1 MNLLLWGL
9 TLGTIGKLI
18 LGIAVLRVHIRI
30 FEEHKI
36 DGVVLRAIKKEHYL
50 TLLGLGLIILGFIF
64 EVLFYNGSTRFFE
77 CVGAECAGLIES
89 AFQGS

>member
-1 MNLLLWGL
+1 MNLLLWGI

-36 DGVVLRAIKKEHYL
+36 DGVVLRAIKREHIV
-50 TLLGLGLIILGFIF
+50 TIIGLIFIILGYLL
-64 EVLFYNGSTRFFE
+64 EVLFYQASTQFFSCIGE
-77 CVGAECAGLIES
+77 ECAAAINA
-89 AFQGS
+89 AFN

>member
-1 MNLLLWGL
+1 MNLLLWGI

-36 DGVVLRAIKKEHYL
+36 DGVVLKAIKREHIV
-50 TLLGLGLIILGFIF
+50 TVIGLIFIVLGYVL
-64 EVLFYNGSTRFFE
+64 EVLFYHGSTQLFDCIGTE
-77 CVGAECAGLIES
+77 CVAAIDS
-89 AFQGS
+89 AFRI